1 MANINLS
8 TISLGPE
15 GGSSAKIEEGKTLS
29 VTANGSYTISPSE
42 GYDAIADASVKV
54 DITNPISVYTDTAG
68 MKYSNSNIRVWPSSL
83 RIAARKKDECSYMFS
98 NTSLVGVPSFDMSKA
113 TNVANMFS
121 SCSELQSVPEDYDT
135 SNVSVFTGMFR
146 ECQSLTSA
154 PALSL
159 ASATSAGSMYYH
171 CIGLTTLDNIF
182 DGDLPTGNVTASYMF
197 YNCYKLKIGSDNLG
211 EFLKH
216 CTDCGSMFCDCTS
229 LITLSKATL
238 GEDWVLGASYCK
250 SMFSGCSSLVQ
261 LPCLD
266 VSNVTNTTYM
276 LYNCTSLKYLHRG
289 GFKNLKVSL
298 DLHYCTSLE
307 HDSIVD
313 LFNAISTVTGQTLTL
328 GSTNLAKLTDE
339 EKAIATNKGWT
350 LK

>member
-54 DITNPISVYTDTAG
+54 DITNPISVYTDTPG
-68 MKYSNSNIRVWPSSL
+68 MKYSNSTIRVWPSSL
-83 RIAARKKDECSYMFS
+83 KIAARKGEECSYLFS
-98 NTSLVGVPSFDMSKA
+98 NTSLVSVPTFDMSKA
-113 TNVANMFS
+113 TNTSSMFYN
-121 SCSELQSVPEDYDT
+121 CRELQNAPEGYDT
-135 SNVSVFTGMFR
+135 SKVSIFTSMFR
-146 ECQSLTSA
+146 DCQTLTTA

-159 ASATSAGSMYYH
+159 ASAKSAGSMYYH

-197 YNCYKLKIGSDNLG
+197 YNCSKLKIGSDNLG

-229 LITLSKATL
+229 LLTLSKATL

-250 SMFSGCSSLVQ
+250 SMFSNCSSLGQ

-266 VSNVTNTTYM
+266 VSNATNTTDM
-276 LYNCTSLKYLHRG
+276 LYNCTSLKYLHNG

-298 DLHYCTSLE
+298 DLHYCTALE
-307 HDSIVD
+307 HDSIVN
-313 LFNAISTVTGQTLTL
+313 LFNVISTVTGQTLTL